1 MVDPNTLININE
13 RLGFPRTYRFNQFI
27 RWFTLLMGFF
37 AFGYAFWY
45 GVLSGNISPDEKLW
59 YKLVPFIIMFLAL
72 NSIIRNLFT
81 LNKVLFEEDKIS
93 FKYLGK
99 KDVVLQWENIL
110 KMEYL
115 VKRRKA
121 IIITF
126 QDGKTKKQ
134 FYFGASFPK
143 LLEIINSIVEMV
155 PEIELDEFLKSA
167 IVTKAE
173 KEKYL
178 KKVDFDKTKIDDS
191 K

>member
-1 MVDPNTLININE
+1 MIDTNTLININE
-13 RLGFPRTYRFNQFI
+13 RLGFPRTYKFNQFI

-37 AFGYAFWY
+37 AFAYAFWY
-45 GVLSGNISPDEKLW
+45 GVLSGHISPDEKLW
-59 YKLVPFIIMFLAL
+59 YKMVPFIIMFLAV
-72 NSIIRNLFT
+72 NSIIRNLYT
-81 LNKVLFEEDKIS
+81 LNKVLFEEDKIT

-99 KDVVLQWENIL
+99 KGISLRWESLL

-115 VKRRKA
+115 VKKRKA

-126 QDGKTKKQ
+126 TEGESKKQ

-143 LLEIINSIVEMV
+143 LLEILNSIVEKV
-155 PEIELDEFLKSA
+155 PEIELDDFLKSA
-167 IVTKAE
+167 VVTKAE

-178 KKVDFDKTKIDDS
+178 KKVKFDKTKIDDS